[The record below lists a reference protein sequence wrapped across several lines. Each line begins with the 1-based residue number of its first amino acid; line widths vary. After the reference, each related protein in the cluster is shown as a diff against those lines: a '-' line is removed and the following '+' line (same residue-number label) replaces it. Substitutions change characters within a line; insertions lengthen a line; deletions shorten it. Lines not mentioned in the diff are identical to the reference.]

1 MDLAGRTMPYS
12 MEAEQSVLGAILI
25 DRNCIAVASEIIRAD
40 DFYFEHNRTIFAVMQ
55 DLFNVNMPIDL
66 VTVTDALKKNG
77 QLEAIGGI
85 AYLSNMAASVPTV
98 TNVGQYAQIVSEK
111 ALLRRLI
118 EAGEN
123 IVNMGYE
130 ASSEASFILE
140 QSEKQIFDILQ
151 GKDSKSV
158 VPIRELLGDS
168 FKIMQEMVAKKG
180 KVTGVPTGFAYL
192 DQMTSGLQKTD
203 LVLIAARPA
212 MGKTSFALNI
222 AQNAAIRNNI
232 TTAIFNLEMSK
243 EQLTNRI
250 ICSEAYVSGTKLKEG
265 TLDANDWMNIGEH
278 LATLEKA
285 PIFIDD
291 TSTVT
296 VAEIRAK
303 CRRLKQQHN
312 LGLVVIDYL
321 QLMQSGSKSDNRQNE
336 VADISRSL
344 KILAKEIEVPIICLS
359 QLSRGPESRTNKRPM
374 LSDLRESGAIE
385 QDADIVMFLYR
396 DEYYNKDS
404 QDKNIA
410 ECIVAKHRNGETG
423 TIRLYW
429 DGAHTKFMHC
439 DDQRSGE
446 EM

>member
-25 DRNCIAVASEIIRAD
+25 DRNCIALASEILREA
-40 DFYFEHNRTIFAVMQ
+40 DFYFEHNRVIFAVMQ

-66 VTVTDALKKNG
+66 ITVTDALKKNG

-85 AYLSNMAASVPTV
+85 GYLSNIAASVPTV
-98 TNVGQYAQIVSEK
+98 ANVTQYAQIISEK

-130 ASSEASFILE
+130 GASDAGFILE

-168 FKIMQEMVAKKG
+168 FKMMQDMVAKKG
-180 KVTGVPTGFAYL
+180 KVTGVPTGFGYL

-222 AQNAAIRNNI
+222 AQNAAIRNNV

-243 EQLTNRI
+243 EQLTSRI
-250 ICSEAYVSGTKLKEG
+250 ICSEALVSGTKLREG
-265 TLDANDWMNIGEH
+265 TLDANDWVNIGEH
-278 LATLEKA
+278 LARIEKA

-312 LGLVVIDYL
+312 LGLIVIDYL
-321 QLMQSGSKSDNRQNE
+321 QLMHAPKRTDNRVQE
-336 VADISRSL
+336 VAEISRSL
-344 KILAKEIEVPIICLS
+344 KIMAKDLNVPVLCCC
-359 QLSRGPESRTNKRPM
+359 QLSRGPEGRTDKRPM
-374 LSDLRESGAIE
+374 LSDLRESGSIE
-385 QDADIVMFLYR
+385 QDADIVLFIYR
-396 DEYYNKDS
+396 DDYYNS
-404 QDKNIA
+404 EGENHNAA
-410 ECIVAKHRNGETG
+410 ELIVAKNRHGETG
-423 TIRLYW
+423 KIDLQWMGQFTAFTSQEKRH
-429 DGAHTKFMHC
+429 G
-439 DDQRSGE
+439 
-446 EM
+446 